1 MRNREGGITLIALVT
16 TIIVL
21 LILAGVSISMITD
34 KGSAIKESKE
44 QAAQAERES
53 IIEKI
58 EADLYSERVKTGKVP
73 QIETLIKI
81 INDNYG
87 TVNEEENTF
96 VTTNGNYTIQL
107 TEIIGWED
115 IYEQDGLI
123 MHLDAINNTGE
134 GDEQHSTST
143 NTWKDLSGNGN
154 DGTIYN
160 INNTEDSGWKDNY
173 LSLDGIDDYVSKRGI
188 TVDGE
193 NGTVEIVA
201 KYISGS
207 YMFRSDASGMRT
219 YICSNYT
226 VKGEPYMNIFFNGNL
241 YNNLSSRVLK
251 WYTVDATSSFVNY
264 YNNVKSEEKNYTS
277 TNDGTYVAIGSFLA
291 TNPDQLAKMNVY
303 SVRVYNKPLTD
314 EEVKHNY
321 EIDRRRFNF

>member
-1 MRNREGGITLIALVT
+1 MKNRERGVTLIALAT

-34 KGSAIKESKE
+34 RGSAIRESKE

-58 EADLYSERVKTGKVP
+58 EADLLTEKTKTGKVP
-73 QIETLIKI
+73 QIETLIEI

-96 VTTNGNYTIQL
+96 ISTNGNYTIQL

-134 GDEQHSTST
+134 GDGQHSATT
-143 NTWKDLSGNGN
+143 NVWKDLSGNGN

-160 INNTEDSGWKDNY
+160 INNTAESGWKDNY
-173 LSLDGIDDYVSKRGI
+173 LSLDGVDDYVAKTGI
-188 TVDGE
+188 TVDGA
-193 NGTVEIVA
+193 NGTIEIVA
-201 KYISGS
+201 KYISGY
-207 YMFRSDASGMRT
+207 YMIRSNASGMRT
-219 YICSNYT
+219 YIYSNRT
-226 VKGEPYMNIFFNGNL
+226 IKGEPHTDIFFNSDT
-241 YNNLSSRVLK
+241 YVNLSSRVLK
-251 WYTVDATSSFVNY
+251 WYTVDGTSYFVNY
-264 YNNVKSEEKNYTS
+264 YNNVKSEEKNYTTTS
-277 TNDGTYVAIGSFLA
+277 NGTYIAIGSFQDA
-291 TNPDQLAKMNVY
+291 FPDQLAKMDVY
-303 SVRVYNKPLTD
+303 SVRVYNRPLTD
-314 EEVKHNY
+314 KEVKHNY
-321 EIDRRRFNF
+321 GVDKRRFNF